1 MTTKT
6 PLVRKVQDVLER
18 AVSTYVQVFAGLLVA
33 ANVGMNEIAD
43 LSVIK
48 TCAVS
53 ALPAFLSVIKSLAA
67 INLPVG
73 DTSASLLNVGYETIR
88 RVVQQIEV
96 PVEVVKYVERT
107 TKKPSAA
114 STKVDKSP
122 AVKKPATKKAQ

>member
-6 PLVRKVQDVLER
+6 PLVRKTQDVLER

-43 LSVIK
+43 LSVVK

-53 ALPAFLSVIKSLAA
+53 AVPAFLSVIKSLAA
-67 INLPVG
+67 INLPIG
-73 DTSASLLNVGYETIR
+73 DTSASLLTVGYEKVK
-88 RVVQQIEV
+88 RVVQHVEV
-96 PVEVVKYVERT
+96 PVEVIKYVERT
-107 TKKPSAA
+107 VKKSSAA

-122 AVKKPATKKAQ
+122 AVKKPATKKAK

>member
-1 MTTKT
+1 MTTTT

-33 ANVGMNEIAD
+33 ANVGMTEIAD

-53 ALPAFLSVIKSLAA
+53 AVPAFLSVIKSLAA

-73 DTSASLLNVGYETIR
+73 DTSASLLSVGYETIK
-88 RVVQQIEV
+88 RVEYPIDR
-96 PVEVVKYVERT
+96 PVEVIKYVERT
-107 TKKPSAA
+107 VKKSTAA
-114 STKVDKSP
+114 TTKVDKSP
-122 AVKKPATKKAQ
+122 AVTKPATKKAK

>member
-1 MTTKT
+1 MTTTT

-33 ANVGMNEIAD
+33 ANVGMTEIAD

-53 ALPAFLSVIKSLAA
+53 AVPAFLSVIKSLAA

-73 DTSASLLNVGYETIR
+73 DTSASLLSVGYETIK
-88 RVVQQIEV
+88 RVEYPIDR
-96 PVEVVKYVERT
+96 PVEVIKYVERT
-107 TKKPSAA
+107 VKKSTAA
-114 STKVDKSP
+114 TTKVDKSP
-122 AVKKPATKKAQ
+122 AVKKPATKKAK

>member
-6 PLVRKVQDVLER
+6 PLVRKTQDVLER

-53 ALPAFLSVIKSLAA
+53 AVPAFLSVIKSLAA

-73 DTSASLLNVGYETIR
+73 DTSASLLSVGYEKVK
-88 RVVQQIEV
+88 RVVQHVEV
-96 PVEVVKYVERT
+96 PVDVIKYVERT
-107 TKKPSAA
+107 VKKSPAS

-122 AVKKPATKKAQ
+122 AVKKPATKKAK